1 MKMKEIDNLIKQSGP
16 MPETDNLVALL
27 RWRAQHQP
35 DKLAYTFLLDGED
48 AAAVLTYSQLDQA
61 ARLIA
66 AWLQSNTNKGD
77 RALILHPPGLDYIA
91 AFMGCL
97 YAGVIA
103 VPAYPPRINNRP
115 MPRLQAIVADAQ
127 AKVALTTG
135 RILESIERRFEQAP
149 DLAVLRWLAT
159 DDFVAVDEWQ
169 ETAVSPTDLAF
180 FQYTSGSTA
189 APKGVMLTHGN
200 LMHNLGLITAYFE
213 CDDDEHGIIWLP
225 PYHDMGLIGGILE
238 PLYRGFPVTLMSP
251 VAFLQKPVRW
261 LRAISGQRG
270 THSGGPNFAFDL
282 CVDKITPEQCQGLDL
297 SSWRVAFNG
306 AEPVRA
312 ETIHRFTETFAPYGL
327 RPEAFYPTYGMAEAT
342 LQISGSVVADLP
354 QMLVVDRVAL
364 GRHQVATAVSDSAN
378 AQTLV
383 GSGRILDG
391 QTVCIVDPETN
402 RELAD
407 SEIGEIWVASPSI
420 AQGYWRKPEETE
432 YSFRARLADG
442 TGPFLRTGDLGFMR
456 DGQLYVTG
464 RLKDL
469 IIIRGRNHY
478 PQDIE
483 QTVAD
488 CHPAFA
494 RDGGAAFSVDIAGEE
509 RLVLVQEVEREYRK
523 TAVSEL
529 SQAARKAIAAEHSL
543 ELYGLALLSPL
554 RIPRTSSGKIKR
566 HACRA
571 GYLNNTLNPLAVWA
585 KDEPPTSNKEQLTI
599 NNEQTTIKDKSL
611 DTSYQPPTTQSTTE
625 VQNWLIDR
633 LSRQLKLAPDQIDV
647 TQPFDSYGLDSLV
660 AIELSGELGQWLDRD
675 LPGNLLLDYDS
686 IAALATFLGRGERE
700 QGSRGEPFTLTPL
713 PPRTPAPLPEQTV
726 HPFTEYVNP
735 YLGEL
740 LEQFKMDKRFVRA
753 EGCWLWD
760 EHGERYID
768 FIAMYGAL
776 PFGFNHP
783 DIWGA
788 VTDVAAMMPPSFA
801 QPSMLDAAGE
811 LAQRL
816 IELAPPGLKYVT
828 YANSGAEAVEAAV
841 KLARAA
847 TGKLGILSTDNSF
860 HGKTL
865 GALSATGRPYY
876 QKPFG
881 APVHGFNRIPYGDLA
896 ALEAELARRDDVA
909 AFIVEPIQG
918 EGGIVVPPAG
928 YLAGV
933 RELCSQYGVLMIVDE
948 IQTGLGRTGHLF
960 VCEAERVRPDVL
972 VVAKALGGG
981 LMPIGA
987 MLATEEAYVEEFA
1000 IKHTS
1005 TFAANTLACRVGLRS
1020 LELLTRDN
1028 QALLWQVAENGA
1040 YLKAGLQKLQQ
1051 QYPDILTAVRGRGY
1065 MLGLEFSSDRTVYGR
1080 QCLLGPMAEQE
1091 MLTAVIA
1098 SYMLNV
1104 EKIRVAPTLNGNSVL
1119 RLEPPLIAD
1128 RPMCDQ
1134 VIGAVGRLLAVLR
1147 AGNTAKLMAHLVGR
1161 EDVPVGARREAPL
1174 RTNRVDPQTGDGR
1187 FAFLVH
1193 PLTPRSYVDFDA
1205 SLSVF
1210 TDEELADLTQRW
1222 QGVVEPFVVGTTRIT
1237 SATEAAAY
1245 GEFIGIPFTADELM
1259 AMPQAEA
1266 AAELRKGVELAQERG
1281 AKIVGLGSYTSIAS
1295 QNGRLLTDT
1304 GLPLT
1309 TGNSYTV
1316 VSTVQ
1321 AIATAAEKL
1330 DVTLAQASVAIIGA
1344 TGSIGRATALL
1355 LAKQVKQLI
1364 LIGNPAHPTQSLA
1377 RLQVVANDVTAY
1389 LGQNNGASAAKL
1401 ERDGR
1406 IIFTTDVDQ
1415 FLPQADIVVTAT
1427 SSTQNMI
1434 TTANLKPGAIVCD
1447 TARPSNVS
1455 TAVQQARPDV
1465 LVIDGGIIAVP
1476 GQPDLGWQF
1485 GLEPG
1490 LSFAC
1495 MAETMMLALEK
1506 HDQHGSL
1513 GLDLPVAFLETMRQL
1528 ADKHGFTLAQISSFD
1543 RPLTEADWQR
1553 VQKSRVEGM

>member
-1 MKMKEIDNLIKQSGP
+1 MTMREIDYLYKQSAL
-16 MPETDNLVALL
+16 MRDTDNLVDLL
-27 RWRAQHQP
+27 CWRAQHQP
-35 DKLAYTFLLDGED
+35 DKLAYTFLLDGEED
-48 AAAVLTYSQLDQA
+48 AAELTYSQLDQS
-61 ARLIA
+61 ARKIA
-66 AWLQSNTNKGD
+66 VWLQANTDKGE

-127 AKVALTTG
+127 ARVALTTE
-135 RILESIERRFEQAP
+135 RILESIERRFDQAP
-149 DLAVLRWLAT
+149 DLASLRWLAT
-159 DDFVAVDEWQ
+159 DDFVAEGEWV
-169 ETAVSPTDLAF
+169 ETAVSATDLAF

-200 LMHNLGLITAYFE
+200 LLHNLGLISAYFE
-213 CDDDEHGIIWLP
+213 CGDDEHGVIWLP

-261 LRAISGQRG
+261 LRAISERRG
-270 THSGGPNFAFDL
+270 TQSGGPNFAFDL
-282 CVDKITPEQCQGLDL
+282 CVDKITPEQCHGLDL

-312 ETIHRFTETFAPYGL
+312 ETIQRFTEAFAPYGF

-342 LQISGSVVADLP
+342 LLISGSVVADLP
-354 QMLVVDRVAL
+354 QTLVVDRVSL
-364 GRHQVATAVSDSAN
+364 GRHEVETAVIDSTN

-383 GSGRILDG
+383 GSGRILAE
-391 QTVCIVDPETN
+391 QTVLIVDPETN
-402 RELAD
+402 RALAD
-407 SEIGEIWVASPSI
+407 SEIGEIWAASPSI
-420 AQGYWRKPEETE
+420 AQGYWHKPEATE
-432 YSFRARLADG
+432 RSFKAHLADG
-442 TGPFLRTGDLGFMR
+442 SGPFLRTGDLGFMR
-456 DGQLYVTG
+456 EGQLYVTG

-478 PQDIE
+478 PQDVE

-509 RLVLVQEVEREYRK
+509 RLVVVQELEREYRK

-543 ELYGLALLSPL
+543 ELYALALLSPL

-571 GYLNNTLNPLAVWA
+571 GYLNNTLNPIAVWK
-585 KDEPPTSNKEQLTI
+585 KDEDEIRDQRFETQVTES
-599 NNEQTTIKDKSL
+599 KSSVSHL
-611 DTSYQPPTTQSTTE
+611 PSPGSKTAAE
-625 VQNWLIDR
+625 VEDWLIDR
-633 LSRQLKLAPDQIDV
+633 LAKQLKLAQNQIDAA
-647 TQPFDSYGLDSLV
+647 QPFDSYGLDSLV
-660 AIELSGELGQWLDRD
+660 AIELSGELGRWLGRD

-686 IAALATFLGRGERE
+686 IAALAAHLGKGARE
-700 QGSRGEPFTLTPL
+700 QGSRGEAV
-713 PPRTPAPLPEQTV
+713 PPRSPAPLPPPIAHPQV
-726 HPFTEYVNP
+726 AHPFTAYVNP

-760 EHGERYID
+760 DRGERYLD

-783 DIWGA
+783 EIWGA

-841 KLARAA
+841 KLVRAA

-881 APVHGFNRIPYGDLA
+881 APAHGFNRVPYGDLA
-896 ALEAELARRDDVA
+896 VLEAELSRRDDIA

-918 EGGIVVPPAG
+918 EGGIVVPPVG

-933 RELCSQYGVLMIVDE
+933 RELCSRYGVLMIVDE

-960 VCEAERVRPDVL
+960 VCETERVRPDVL

-1051 QYPDILTAVRGRGY
+1051 RYPDILTAVRGRGY
-1065 MLGLEFSSDRTVYGR
+1065 MLGLEFNNDRAVYGR

-1104 EKIRVAPTLNGNSVL
+1104 ERIRVAPTLNGNSVL

-1128 RPMCDQ
+1128 RAMCDQ
-1134 VIGAVGRLLAVLR
+1134 VIGAVERLLMVLR
-1147 AGNTAKLMAHLVGR
+1147 AGSTAKLMAHLVGR
-1161 EDVPVGARREAPL
+1161 SDIQVGALRDAPL
-1174 RTNRVDPQTGDGR
+1174 PQTNAGPQDGDGR

-1205 SLSVF
+1205 SLAVF
-1210 TDEELADLTQRW
+1210 SDEELADLTQRW
-1222 QGVVEPFVVGTTRIT
+1222 QGTVEPFVVGTTRIT
-1237 SATEAAAY
+1237 SADGPTAY

-1266 AAELRKGVELAQERG
+1266 AAELRKGVELAQARG

-1295 QNGRLLTDT
+1295 QNGRLLTDV

-1321 AIATAAEKL
+1321 AIAAAAEKL
-1330 DVTLAQASVAIIGA
+1330 NVDLAAASVAIIGA

-1355 LAKQVKQLI
+1355 LAKQVKRLI
-1364 LIGNPAHPTQSLA
+1364 LIGNPAHPEQSLA
-1377 RLQVVANDVTAY
+1377 RLQVVAEDVAAY
-1389 LGQNNGASAAKL
+1389 LGHQNGASVARAAAN
-1401 ERDGR
+1401 GR
-1406 IIFTTDVDQ
+1406 IILTTDINQ
-1415 FLPQADIVVTAT
+1415 YLPQADIVVTAT

-1434 TTANLKPGAIVCD
+1434 TAANLKPGAIVCD

-1495 MAETMMLALEK
+1495 MAETMILGLEQY
-1506 HDQHGSL
+1506 DQHGSL
-1513 GLDLPVAFLETMRQL
+1513 GLDLPVEFLATVRQL
-1528 ADKHGFTLAQISSFD
+1528 ADKHGFGLAQISSFD
-1543 RPLTEADWQR
+1543 RPLTKADWRR
-1553 VQKSRVEGM
+1553 VLASRSQSMK